1 MDERAFV
8 ATSGRY
14 GRHRTEGPTTIR
26 EMTKSVSV
34 QALARLLALP
44 DMYAGMIS
52 NGGQT
57 FAGSDA
63 IVADS
68 DHAVLIH
75 CTAGRPHG
83 RCRGPSA
90 GRGRHRS
97 SVPGGRLRGLARA
110 TVRVW
115 ADGMRHALVRLG
127 VPDLPEIEA
136 LMIASPAS
144 AIESVLDGPDA
155 HGGAP
160 AYLPIPPTPA

>member
-52 NGGQT
+52 NGGPT

-75 CTAGRPHG
+75 CTAGKDRTGVAVPLLLDAVGTDRASVVADYAASHERRSGSG
-83 RCRGPSA
+83 RTACGTRLSVWVFRTCP
-90 GRGRHRS
+90 RS
-97 SVPGGRLRGLARA
+97 RR
-110 TVRVW
+110 
-115 ADGMRHALVRLG
+115 
-127 VPDLPEIEA
+127 
-136 LMIASPAS
+136 
-144 AIESVLDGPDA
+144 
-155 HGGAP
+155 
-160 AYLPIPPTPA
+160 